1 MSRGSPPFL
10 SYNQMSSSVVTPLAF
25 QTKNVSLS
33 AMKVMDSGAKQAY
46 LNYDNRPLLMQVG
59 SLETPFGLSVF
70 DKAPGAPPKY
80 TVELKLRGHDDP
92 AGFPKVAQ
100 IYQAMNAL
108 DEYMIDQGQKNCR
121 QWFKADASRDMVKMM
136 YSPSVRYS
144 RDADGNL
151 KPYPPTLKVQL
162 RRRNDAFETEVYDEN
177 RQLLKDVP
185 LEDVIVKGSRLTML
199 IQCTGVWFAG
209 GKFGLSWKAVQILA
223 DSVPQRIRGFAFV
236 DEEGDSAVARPV
248 AVKAA
253 PAPAPVSTNQFA
265 ALDDDD
271 DEEDEVDDE
280 EALKPAAAAA
290 PVEEAPI
297 PVPAK
302 KTTMSIKKPVALPKK
317 K

>member
-1 MSRGSPPFL
+1 M
-10 SYNQMSSSVVTPLAF
+10 SSVVTPAAF
-25 QTKNVSLS
+25 STKNVSLS
-33 AMKVMDSGAKQAY
+33 AVKVMDSGAKQAY
-46 LNYDNRPLLMQVG
+46 LNYDGRSLLMQVG

-70 DKAPGAPPKY
+70 DKAPGAPPKF

-92 AGFPKVAQ
+92 SAYPKVAQ

-162 RRRNDAFETEVYDEN
+162 RKRNDVFETEVYDEN
-177 RQLLKDVP
+177 KQLLKDVP
-185 LEDVIVKGSRLTML
+185 MEDIIVKGARLTLL

-209 GKFGLSWKAVQILA
+209 GKFGLSWKAVQVLA

-236 DEEGDSAVARPV
+236 DEEGDSAPAKP
-248 AVKAA
+248 APAKA
-253 PAPAPVSTNQFA
+253 APAPVSTNQFA
-265 ALDDDD
+265 ALADEDE
-271 DEEDEVDDE
+271 EEDEVDDE
-280 EALKPAAAAA
+280 EALKPAAA
-290 PVEEAPI
+290 VEEPI
-297 PVPAK
+297 PVPPK
-302 KTTMSIKKPVALPKK
+302 KTTMSIKKPVTLPKK
-317 K
+317 AKA

>member
-1 MSRGSPPFL
+1 
-10 SYNQMSSSVVTPLAF
+10 MSSSVVTPLAF

-33 AMKVMDSGAKQAY
+33 AVKVMDSGAKQAY

-185 LEDVIVKGSRLTML
+185 LEDVIVKGARLTLL

-271 DEEDEVDDE
+271 DEED
-280 EALKPAAAAA
+280 LKPAAAA

>member
-1 MSRGSPPFL
+1 
-10 SYNQMSSSVVTPLAF
+10 MSSSVVTPLAF

-33 AMKVMDSGAKQAY
+33 AVKVMDSGAKQAY

-92 AGFPKVAQ
+92 AAFPKVAQ

-121 QWFKADASRDMVKMM
+121 PWFKTDASREMVKMM

-177 RQLLKDVP
+177 RQLLKDIP
-185 LEDVIVKGSRLTML
+185 LEDVIVKGARLTLL

-209 GKFGLSWKAVQILA
+209 GKFGLSWKAVQIRA
-223 DSVPQRIRGFAFV
+223 DKVPARMRGPAFLP
-236 DEEGDSAVARPV
+236 DESSGSAA
-248 AVKAA
+248 AA
-253 PAPAPVSTNQFA
+253 PQAKNQFA
-265 ALDDDD
+265 ALADDEDDEDVNDEEALASPAKAAVAPAAPAD
-271 DEEDEVDDE
+271 DEEDE
-280 EALKPAAAAA
+280 EAAVVE
-290 PVEEAPI
+290 PVAVPKKAVKLVKK
-297 PVPAK
+297 VPAK
-302 KTTMSIKKPVALPKK
+302 K
-317 K
+317 